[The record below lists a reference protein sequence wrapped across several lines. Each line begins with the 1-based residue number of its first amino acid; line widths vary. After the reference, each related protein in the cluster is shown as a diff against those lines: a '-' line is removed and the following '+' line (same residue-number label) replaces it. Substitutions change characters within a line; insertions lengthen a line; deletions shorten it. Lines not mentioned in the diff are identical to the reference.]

1 VVERT
6 AALEAFRAT
15 VDANPGAFD
24 NAGAHRNVSG
34 ELVARTN
41 SALFILPKAPVTAP
55 EPFSITIGDNDGY
68 ANAFGLLNCPVA
80 DNGSFPPSLIGWH
93 NSYTP
98 RDGRS
103 IAEKAA
109 TNGAQQT
116 DFYSALQPGSGAY
129 GLGLPS
135 SFDLVF
141 PVSGTLTSAKL
152 QIDMGSF
159 QHSECSQIGV
169 AINGVAQPG
178 FLAFSDGALATKVRT
193 ITFTAAQLTAA
204 NLARPL
210 KITLTRGASTD
221 KIAFDY
227 FKLSGEVI
235 P

>member
-1 VVERT
+1 M
-6 AALEAFRAT
+6 
-15 VDANPGAFD
+15 
-24 NAGAHRNVSG
+24 
-34 ELVARTN
+34 
-41 SALFILPKAPVTAP
+41 
-55 EPFSITIGDNDGY
+55 
-68 ANAFGLLNCPVA
+68 A
-80 DNGSFPPSLIGWH
+80 DNGSFPSSLIGRH

-103 IAEKAA
+103 VVEQAA

-116 DFYSALQPGSGAY
+116 DFYSALQPGSGPYA
-129 GLGLPS
+129 LGLPS

-169 AINGVAQPG
+169 SINGVAQPG
-178 FLAFSDGALATKVRT
+178 FLAFSDGALATRVRT
-193 ITFTAAQLTAA
+193 ITFTAAQLLAA

-210 KITLTRGASTD
+210 KITLTRGTSTD